1 MNTGNT
7 SSIPSSIYDFVVKD
21 IDGNDFDFSQLKG
34 KKLIIVNTAS
44 KCGHTP
50 QYAELERIYQ
60 QYKSKNVEI
69 IAFPSNNFLWQEPG
83 TNAAIKEFCSV
94 KYKITFPIMSKI
106 SVRGKRIEPIYSWL
120 TLKENNGVANARVTW
135 NFQKFLISDKGQ
147 WVGSIPPG
155 ESPENSKTLINFIQ
169 Q

>member
-7 SSIPSSIYDFVVKD
+7 SSVPSSIYDFVVKD

-69 IAFPSNNFLWQEPG
+69 IAFPSNNFL
-83 TNAAIKEFCSV
+83 
-94 KYKITFPIMSKI
+94 
-106 SVRGKRIEPIYSWL
+106 
-120 TLKENNGVANARVTW
+120 
-135 NFQKFLISDKGQ
+135 
-147 WVGSIPPG
+147 
-155 ESPENSKTLINFIQ
+155 
-169 Q
+169 